1 MSRPVDDRKKALWA
15 GRFQEEVDRDVQ
27 QFTRSVDLDRRLA
40 PYDLA
45 GTRVHV
51 RMLSR
56 QGILSASDL
65 QRILKALDQID
76 EEIQRNEF
84 PWRDELE
91 DVHMNIE
98 ARLHELCGDA
108 GRSVHAGRSRNDQV
122 AVDLKLFCL
131 EAASEWSRL
140 AHRLQAA
147 LVERA
152 EPLVEQV
159 FPGWTHLQAAQPLSW
174 AHYLLAWVE
183 MMERDRER
191 IAAYL
196 KIHSVSPLGAGALAG
211 STLALDP
218 EKVAEELGFQRAFR
232 NSYDVVGDRDF
243 ALELSQIAVQ
253 IMLHLSRFSEDLI
266 YLSSTA
272 VGWIELP
279 DSLCTGSSMMPQKK
293 NPDVLELVRGK
304 TASVIGHNAALTTLL
319 KGIPTSY
326 HRDLQ
331 QDKSHLF
338 PTVDAVASSLA
349 IFHAAVRGFRIDA
362 KAVEADLQRGH
373 LTATDLAEYLVSVGV
388 PFREAH
394 EKVGKLVGL
403 AIARDVG
410 LAELTVDEIRSV
422 EPRCREDVI
431 SVLDPQGSL
440 QRRKH
445 AGAAGILPVRRQLEF
460 WRRRLD
466 GEGGEEKG

>member
-1 MSRPVDDRKKALWA
+1 MSKPADDRKKALWA

-40 PYDLA
+40 HHDLA
-45 GTRVHV
+45 GTRVHI

-56 QGILSASDL
+56 QGILPPADL
-65 QRILKALDQID
+65 QRMLNALDLID
-76 EEIQRNEF
+76 EEIRVGEF

-108 GRSVHAGRSRNDQV
+108 GRSVHAGRSRNDQI
-122 AVDLKLFCL
+122 ALDLKLFCQ

-140 AHRLQAA
+140 AHRLQAS
-147 LVERA
+147 LVRRA
-152 EPLVEQV
+152 EPLTEQV
-159 FPGWTHLQAAQPLSW
+159 FPGWTHMQAAQPLSW

-183 MMERDRER
+183 MMERDCER
-191 IAAYL
+191 IASYQ

-211 STLALDP
+211 STLDLDP
-218 EKVAEELGFQRAFR
+218 ETVAEELGFQRAFR

-243 ALELSQIAVQ
+243 VLELSQIAVQ
-253 IMLHLSRFSEDLI
+253 IMLHLSRFSEDMI
-266 YLSSTA
+266 YFSSTA

-304 TASVIGHNAALTTLL
+304 AASVIGHNAALTTLL
-319 KGIPTSY
+319 KGMPTSY

-338 PTVDAVASSLA
+338 PIVDTVASSLA
-349 IFHAAVRGFRIDA
+349 MIHRAVGEFRIDE
-362 KAVEADLQRGH
+362 KAVESDLKRGH
-373 LTATDLAEYLVSVGV
+373 LAATDMAEYLVSVGV

-394 EKVGKLVGL
+394 EKVGKMVRL

-410 LAELTVDEIRSV
+410 LAELTLDEIRSV
-422 EPRCREDVI
+422 EPRCREDAL
-431 SVLDPQGSL
+431 SVLVPQTSL
-440 QRRKH
+440 QRRIH
-445 AGAAGILPVRRQLEF
+445 AGATGVLPVRRQLEF
-460 WRRRLD
+460 WRERLD
-466 GEGGEEKG
+466 GEGGEEKA